1 MSDKIKKVLQTPE
14 VPEELKPENIP
25 SLIRKNNIKKHNSRN
40 IIRYV
45 SALAACAVIALCAVN
60 FIPSGSD
67 KIAVSDNSGSSE
79 NQSDSYEENNNIYFK
94 NISDYNEIYSQM
106 KKNSRQIHKKSFLEK
121 IFGGSVKYENADIV
135 TNDAVMYDGVD
146 GMMEE
151 GTIADGAESSDS
163 SDVYETIQQTEG
175 IAEADIIKANS
186 ECIFYLDSN
195 ANLISIPVDSS
206 TGIFGEKEI
215 TYLAD
220 DDDFYYPEEMYLNDN
235 LLTVIV
241 SSDDTTVV
249 FVYDISS
256 DVPELKDSYYQ
267 SGIYSDSRMKD
278 SILYLTT
285 NQFVYYSCIE
295 NEKNYTEYIPTCG
308 NAYDDMQCIPS
319 DDIYIPDGW
328 DNDSD
333 SVDYVNI
340 CGTDINNVSEPV
352 SMISIAGYNG
362 EMYCSDD
369 NMYIT
374 QTRYDSDSDYTE
386 ITRFS
391 FADGVINPEASG
403 TVEGY
408 VLNQFSMDEYD
419 GYFRIA
425 TTSNKNSYNDEE
437 TWRFS
442 RSNNIFVLDMDMNTT
457 GSVTGIAETESIK
470 SVTFSGNTGYIVTYQ
485 QTDPLFAIDFSDP
498 SNPVITDEFKIN
510 GYSSFLYQWN
520 DGLLLGFGIDADEN
534 GIELGLKLTMFD
546 VSDNGDLK
554 ECGTYKLSGEYAHSV
569 MSEAV
574 YDRKALLLSR
584 ERNIIGF
591 PVMDSDNGYESGFV
605 YSYNIFSY
613 NDGEFSEKG
622 VLYASDDS
630 EYYNS
635 RYGFRRGIYIGDYIY
650 AISDNEAVSADIN
663 SMNETDRISLEY

>member
-14 VPEELKPENIP
+14 VPEELKPKNIP

-67 KIAVSDNSGSSE
+67 KIAVSDNSGNSE

-94 NISDYNEIYSQM
+94 NIADYNEIYSQM

-121 IFGGSVKYENADIV
+121 IFGNNNKYATNEIITDTATGDIV
-135 TNDAVMYDGVD
+135 FGDMQMDTA
-146 GMMEE
+146 EE
-151 GTIADGAESSDS
+151 SGAEGNNT
-163 SDVYETIQQTEG
+163 DVYETIQQTEG

-195 ANLISIPVDSS
+195 ANLISIPVDSN
-206 TGIFGEKEI
+206 TGIFGEKEV

-220 DDDFYYPEEMYLNDN
+220 NDDFYYPEEMYLNDN

-241 SSDDTTVV
+241 SSEDTTVV

-584 ERNIIGF
+584 DRNIIGF
-591 PVMDSDNGYESGFV
+591 PVMDNGYGGELAC
-605 YSYNIFSY
+605 SYNIFSY

>member
-1 MSDKIKKVLQTPE
+1 MSDKIKKVLQIPE
-14 VPEELKPENIP
+14 VPEELKPKNIP

-94 NISDYNEIYSQM
+94 NIADYNEIYSQM

-121 IFGGSVKYENADIV
+121 IFGNNNKYATNEIITDTATGDIV
-135 TNDAVMYDGVD
+135 FGDMQMDAA
-146 GMMEE
+146 EE
-151 GTIADGAESSDS
+151 SVAEGNNT
-163 SDVYETIQQTEG
+163 DVYETIQQTEG

-241 SSDDTTVV
+241 SSEDTTVV

-584 ERNIIGF
+584 DRNIIGF
-591 PVMDSDNGYESGFV
+591 PVMDNGYGGELAC
-605 YSYNIFSY
+605 SYNIFSY

>member
-14 VPEELKPENIP
+14 VPEELKPKNIP

-94 NISDYNEIYSQM
+94 NIADYNEIYSQM

-121 IFGGSVKYENADIV
+121 IFGNNNKRYATNEIITDTATGDIV
-135 TNDAVMYDGVD
+135 FGDMQMDAA
-146 GMMEE
+146 EE
-151 GTIADGAESSDS
+151 SGAEGNNT
-163 SDVYETIQQTEG
+163 DVYETIQQTEG

-206 TGIFGEKEI
+206 TGIFGEKEV

-442 RSNNIFVLDMDMNTT
+442 RSNNIFVLDMDMNTI

-584 ERNIIGF
+584 DRNIIGF
-591 PVMDSDNGYESGFV
+591 PVMDNGYGGELAC
-605 YSYNIFSY
+605 SYNIFSY
-613 NDGEFSEKG
+613 NDGGFSEKG

>member
-45 SALAACAVIALCAVN
+45 SAIAACAVIAVCAVN

-94 NISDYNEIYSQM
+94 NIADYNEIYSQM

-121 IFGGSVKYENADIV
+121 IFGNNNKYATNEIMTDTATDDDNDDIV
-135 TNDAVMYDGVD
+135 FDDMQMDDTA
-146 GMMEE
+146 EE
-151 GTIADGAESSDS
+151 SAAEGNNT
-163 SDVYETIQQTEG
+163 DVYETIQQTEG

-186 ECIFYLDSN
+186 ECIFYLDTN

-206 TGIFGEKEI
+206 TGIFGEKEV
-215 TYLAD
+215 TYLA

-241 SSDDTTVV
+241 SSDNTTVV

-308 NAYDDMQCIPS
+308 NACDDMQCIPS

-328 DNDSD
+328 DNTSD
-333 SVDYVNI
+333 SVNYVNI

-374 QTRYDSDSDYTE
+374 QTKYSDYTE

-403 TVEGY
+403 TVDGY

-425 TTSNKNSYNDEE
+425 TTSNTNSYNDAE

-442 RSNNIFVLDMDMNTT
+442 RSNNIFVLDMDMNTI

-584 ERNIIGF
+584 DRNIIGF
-591 PVMDSDNGYESGFV
+591 PVMYSEYGGKFV

-622 VLYASDDS
+622 VLYTSDES
-630 EYYNS
+630 EYYNNG
-635 RYGFRRGIYIGDYIY
+635 YDFRRGIYIGDYIY
-650 AISDNEAVSADIN
+650 AISDREIVSADIN